1 MILDRLRISQ
11 RLSVSFG
18 AVLALVL
25 LASLVALWC
34 IRSAAGD
41 AATMMSDPLVKERLA
56 HEWFRNITAG
66 VKRTTAIAKSSDT
79 SLDAV
84 FAEDIKATTARTNA
98 VFEQLGKVADAEEQ
112 KMLSNSAELRKVFLG
127 ARQKVLDAK
136 KDGKTDEANRLFA
149 NDFLSAANVY
159 LASVQAF
166 LDLQQKTIDE
176 AGARIQADAKR
187 NQSILIAL
195 GLVSLLAGTGL
206 AVAIARSI
214 VRPME
219 EALAVARHVASG
231 DLTRE
236 IRADGR
242 DETAELLRALSEM
255 QARLAT
261 LVSDVRTGIQSVGSA
276 AEEIA
281 RGNSDLSQR
290 TETTASRLQESS
302 NSLETLTGTV
312 AQTADSARTANQLAG
327 SASAVAQ
334 RGGEVVS
341 QVVQTMESIH
351 ASSQRIADIIGTIDG
366 IAFQTNILALNAAV
380 EAARAGEQ
388 GRGFAVVAGEVR
400 SLAGRSAEAARE
412 IKSLI
417 GASVEKVESGSR
429 LVQEAGSTMTE
440 IVASVQRV
448 SDIIG
453 EISAAASE
461 QSQGIGQVNSAVSQ
475 LDQMTQQNAALVE
488 QSAAAAE
495 SLKEQAAR
503 LAETVSRFRTAVTAA
518 APRATPSTFTSPAPV
533 RAPAAAASPVPAKAA
548 APASLTPRAATQQV
562 LSKAAA
568 PAPAPGASFASDSS
582 PASTPRSPSPA
593 SRPAAAAEPAARPLA
608 AAPASDDGDWE
619 TF

>member
-388 GRGFAVVAGEVR
+388 GRGFAVVGGEVR
-400 SLAGRSAEAARE
+400 SHAGRSAEAARE